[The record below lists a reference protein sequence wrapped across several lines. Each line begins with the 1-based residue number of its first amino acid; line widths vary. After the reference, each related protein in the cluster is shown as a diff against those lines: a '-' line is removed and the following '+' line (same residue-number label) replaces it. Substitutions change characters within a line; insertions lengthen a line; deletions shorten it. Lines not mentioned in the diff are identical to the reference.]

1 MRRRVFLLLDA
12 GHEQVPISKAVDCVL
27 IGLISLN
34 VVAVMVESM
43 VGVYDALKTLFDN
56 FEIFSIIFFTIEYLF
71 RV

>member
-1 MRRRVFLLLDA
+1 M
-12 GHEQVPISKAVDCVL
+12 SKTVDCVL

-43 VGVYDALKTLFDN
+43 VGVYDALKTLFDH
-56 FEIFSIIFFTIEYLF
+56 FEFFSIIFFTIEYLF

>member
-1 MRRRVFLLLDA
+1 M
-12 GHEQVPISKAVDCVL
+12 PMSKTVDCVL

>member
-1 MRRRVFLLLDA
+1 M
-12 GHEQVPISKAVDCVL
+12 SKTVDCVL

>member
-1 MRRRVFLLLDA
+1 M
-12 GHEQVPISKAVDCVL
+12 PMSKAVDCVL

-43 VGVYDALKTLFDN
+43 VGVYDALKTLFDH